1 MTVQMTRY
9 EEEWDALEGRFGLR
23 VAQALDEITARPA
36 SAEVTERLRF
46 ARERALAEAGRR
58 RSLVH
63 AAEAVAVGPGGL
75 LSLRKPGGP
84 ASGWGWRVAMVA
96 PLLVLVA
103 GMVGISDIQERAR
116 IQATAEVD
124 SALLADDLPPDAY
137 SDPGFV
143 EFLTERRR

>member
-1 MTVQMTRY
+1 MNVQMTRY

-23 VAQALDEITARPA
+23 VAQALDEGIDRPA

-46 ARERALAEAGRR
+46 ARERALAAAGRR
-58 RSLVH
+58 RSLAH
-63 AAEAVAVGPGGL
+63 AVEAVPVSSGGL
-75 LSLRKPGGP
+75 LALRKPGGQAP
-84 ASGWGWRVAMVA
+84 GWGWRVAMVA
-96 PLLVLVA
+96 PLLMLVA

-143 EFLTERRR
+143 EFLSERRR